1 MHDSMLKKLEQ
12 LQNRINEIQDL
23 LLDSKTIEDIEKY
36 TLLNKEFSELK
47 PIVEK
52 FDEYNNV
59 LKSIKDAN
67 EIIESGDDD
76 LKVLAED
83 DLKNYQ
89 DIPEKLEQELKF
101 MLLPKDS
108 ADDGSAYLEIDLEL
122 AVTKLVSLQ
131 VIYSECIQG
140 CQKDRVGIWKLL
152 I

>member
-1 MHDSMLKKLEQ
+1 M
-12 LQNRINEIQDL
+12 
-23 LLDSKTIEDIEKY
+23 
-36 TLLNKEFSELK
+36 LNKEFSELK

-83 DLKNYQ
+83 DLKSYQ

-108 ADDGSAYLEIDLEL
+108 ADDGSALR
-122 AVTKLVSLQ
+122 TF
-131 VIYSECIQG
+131 
-140 CQKDRVGIWKLL
+140 
-152 I
+152 

>member
-1 MHDSMLKKLEQ
+1 MHDSMLKKLDQ
-12 LQNRINEIQDL
+12 LQNRINEIQEL
-23 LLDSKTIEDIEKY
+23 LLDSKTIEDIDKY

-83 DLKNYQ
+83 L
-89 DIPEKLEQELKF
+89 
-101 MLLPKDS
+101 
-108 ADDGSAYLEIDLEL
+108 
-122 AVTKLVSLQ
+122 SL
-131 VIYSECIQG
+131 IHI
-140 CQKDRVGIWKLL
+140 
-152 I
+152 

>member
-1 MHDSMLKKLEQ
+1 MHDSMLKKLDQ

-23 LLDSKTIEDIEKY
+23 LLDSKTIEDMDKY

-83 DLKNYQ
+83 DLKSYQ
-89 DIPEKLEQELKF
+89 DTVSYTHLTLPTIPE
-101 MLLPKDS
+101 
-108 ADDGSAYLEIDLEL
+108 
-122 AVTKLVSLQ
+122 V
-131 VIYSECIQG
+131 
-140 CQKDRVGIWKLL
+140 
-152 I
+152 

>member
-1 MHDSMLKKLEQ
+1 MLKKLDQ

-83 DLKNYQ
+83 DLKSYQ
-89 DIPEKLEQELKF
+89 DIPENLSKN
-101 MLLPKDS
+101 
-108 ADDGSAYLEIDLEL
+108 
-122 AVTKLVSLQ
+122 
-131 VIYSECIQG
+131 
-140 CQKDRVGIWKLL
+140 
-152 I
+152 

>member
-1 MHDSMLKKLEQ
+1 MLKKLDQ

-23 LLDSKTIEDIEKY
+23 LLDSRTIEDIDKY

-83 DLKNYQ
+83 DLKSYQ
-89 DIPEKLEQELKF
+89 GIPEKLEQELKF
-101 MLLPKDS
+101 MLNLT
-108 ADDGSAYLEIDLEL
+108 I
-122 AVTKLVSLQ
+122 LVGY
-131 VIYSECIQG
+131 IYTSH
-140 CQKDRVGIWKLL
+140 KN
-152 I
+152 

>member
-23 LLDSKTIEDIEKY
+23 LLNSKTIEDIDKY

-83 DLKNYQ
+83 DL
-89 DIPEKLEQELKF
+89 
-101 MLLPKDS
+101 
-108 ADDGSAYLEIDLEL
+108 
-122 AVTKLVSLQ
+122 SL
-131 VIYSECIQG
+131 IHI
-140 CQKDRVGIWKLL
+140 
-152 I
+152 

>member
-1 MHDSMLKKLEQ
+1 MHDSMLKKLDQ

-131 VIYSECIQG
+131 VIYSECIQDFLKERDG
-140 CQKDRVGIWKLL
+140 V
-152 I
+152 